1 MVLSRI
7 VLLFFLFMKFP
18 GEEPKNRE
26 SFISPLR
33 IPLALSAHF
42 GELRNDHFHSG
53 IDIKTQGTTGKEVLA
68 TAAGYVYRISI
79 SPGGFGKA
87 LYLMHPSGYS
97 TVYAHLSRFIPEIE
111 EYVINR
117 QYAEKSYMVTLW
129 PPKDKFRFNQGDL
142 IAFSGNTGSSSGPHL
157 HYEIRKADEEHPVN
171 PLLFDF
177 GIEDKVAPVIEE
189 LMIFRV
195 GKNTIINDQTKNLRL
210 KVSGNDGRYHLAG
223 DREITISGPVGF
235 GFKSYDLS
243 STSNNKSSVYSID
256 LFLDSILVYSYRMDS
271 FSFSESRYINSHI
284 DYETYVKEKNFF
296 ERAFVLPNN
305 RLSLYS
311 NLVNRGIC
319 NFTDERRHR
328 VEIIVGDI
336 NNNRASLVFHVRS
349 AIPRVDVSEKDDNR
363 IMMPY
368 SRNNKFVSGDM
379 SVNIPSGALYDTLFF
394 EFMKT
399 EGRPGMYSDIYHVHN
414 RYTPLH
420 KPYILTIRPKEVPE
434 GKSSKLLIAQS
445 INGSQRIPVQTK
457 WENGY
462 LVAKPSAF
470 GSFYVD
476 IDTIPPSVLP
486 IGLVPGVN
494 LEGKREIR
502 LRIRDDFS
510 GIKSYEPIIDGK
522 WALFEYDQKNSL
534 LTYTIDPSR
543 ITRNT
548 KHYFTLKVT
557 DNKDNVTLFSC
568 DFYW

>member
-1 MVLSRI
+1 
-7 VLLFFLFMKFP
+7 
-18 GEEPKNRE
+18 
-26 SFISPLR
+26 
-33 IPLALSAHF
+33 
-42 GELRNDHFHSG
+42 
-53 IDIKTQGTTGKEVLA
+53 
-68 TAAGYVYRISI
+68 
-79 SPGGFGKA
+79 
-87 LYLMHPSGYS
+87 
-97 TVYAHLSRFIPEIE
+97 
-111 EYVINR
+111 
-117 QYAEKSYMVTLW
+117 
-129 PPKDKFRFNQGDL
+129 
-142 IAFSGNTGSSSGPHL
+142 
-157 HYEIRKADEEHPVN
+157 
-171 PLLFDF
+171 
-177 GIEDKVAPVIEE
+177 
-189 LMIFRV
+189 
-195 GKNTIINDQTKNLRL
+195 
-210 KVSGNDGRYHLAG
+210 
-223 DREITISGPVGF
+223 
-235 GFKSYDLS
+235 
-243 STSNNKSSVYSID
+243 
-256 LFLDSILVYSYRMDS
+256 
-271 FSFSESRYINSHI
+271 
-284 DYETYVKEKNFF
+284 
-296 ERAFVLPNN
+296 
-305 RLSLYS
+305 
-311 NLVNRGIC
+311 
-319 NFTDERRHR
+319 